1 MFNIEDLFK
10 TIEYAVTKETKQ
22 FKNMDISGIVIS
34 ANENATY
41 TVLIN
46 ETEYLNVPNGSGISF
61 KTGDLVWVHSPN
73 GDFNKKYI
81 ISSRSPNSKA
91 FANQGSGDYGHGAII
106 NPSDF
111 ITDAEIDAMFE

>member
-1 MFNIEDLFK
+1 MFSIEDLFK
-10 TIEYAVTKETKQ
+10 TIEMAVDKKTKPLTT
-22 FKNMDISGIVIS
+22 MDIQGIVIG

-46 ETEYLNVPNGSGISF
+46 ETEYRNVPNGSGISF
-61 KTGDLVWVHSPN
+61 KTGDIVWIHSPN

-81 ISSRSPNSKA
+81 ISSRSPNSGS
-91 FANQGSGDYGHGAII
+91 FANQGTGDYGHGATI